1 MDLRAELV
9 WAGNEMVRRGLTIY
23 TAGNISVR
31 TQDGKGFYI
40 KPSSV
45 RYADICPQDLV
56 TVDWEGHPISGTR
69 PPSIEH
75 NLHRL
80 IYLARPDAIA
90 IAHTHS
96 TYATTLSASNMRCGI
111 PATLGEIAHYIG
123 GPVPLAEYGPPGSI
137 ELAHNVVQCLGLH
150 NNGILLKNHGALAVG
165 KDLQQ
170 ALDFAEI
177 IEKGAEGFILV
188 QILGGYDTDPASYR
202 PESQ

>member
-1 MDLRAELV
+1 
-9 WAGNEMVRRGLTIY
+9 MVRRGLTVY

-45 RYADICPQDLV
+45 RYSDIRPQDLV
-56 TVDWEGHPISGTR
+56 TVDWEGNPISGTR

-111 PATLGEIAHYIG
+111 PATLGESARSSGSKAPRRSTAGKEQIR
-123 GPVPLAEYGPPGSI
+123 GPRSTRGSSSTSPL
-137 ELAHNVVQCLGLH
+137 
-150 NNGILLKNHGALAVG
+150 LAVSPLPRSSRTPPLPWR
-165 KDLQQ
+165 KLWTRSP
-170 ALDFAEI
+170 AVLASSRRS
-177 IEKGAEGFILV
+177 
-188 QILGGYDTDPASYR
+188 PASRLSSSRPRYR
-202 PESQ
+202 WRLFSNPTNIPMS